1 MQPMVPE
8 TLGVL
13 KAGLGEDILLPVG
26 FGFLQKRDKG
36 ILEIERRGVR
46 MRL

>member
-1 MQPMVPE
+1 MVPE

-13 KAGLGEDILLPVG
+13 KAGLGEDILLPVVV

-36 ILEIERRGVR
+36 LLEIERRGVR